1 MKLKKKE
8 KNEFLNKL
16 LEYKTTAKSENKNSE
31 QDKLDESDSLLFD
44 DKINF
49 YEVQKKNIIN
59 YMTPIKVNNT
69 KNENEEEEDNEEEE
83 EESDENEEGESLN
96 GKESG
101 TKSNQSSLNM
111 PDNNIQRKKSENK
124 SEKKVKRKN
133 RI

>member
-1 MKLKKKE
+1 MPYLEQYKFETQKKE

-59 YMTPIKVNNT
+59 YMTPINSSNNKIEKVN
-69 KNENEEEEDNEEEE
+69 K
-83 EESDENEEGESLN
+83 N
-96 GKESG
+96 GKII
-101 TKSNQSSLNM
+101 K
-111 PDNNIQRKKSENK
+111 ENK
-124 SEKKVKRKN
+124 QKLIRQYSNNGSNNNNYSINSISTSSNINIK
-133 RI
+133 